1 MSAEICLQVLAAN
14 VGCCVI
20 LNMKSLEHD
29 FNHDQG
35 SHVLTIIETLSF
47 PKNSHG
53 KNLNPVV
60 SSLWQHLKRRGVC
73 PSRKRGGGREGGRGV
88 RLYKQECAH
97 RGGGEPA
104 RPSPSRSPSSIDR
117 RRRAGGDYRHSGR
130 PKRPRGLLPPAL
142 TCSRSGR
149 FNKSADRWSVCRS
162 ISHFVRRLPIEL
174 GLERYL
180 GLGDGGHYVKI
191 LF

>member
-1 MSAEICLQVLAAN
+1 MYLFHAQS
-14 VGCCVI
+14 
-20 LNMKSLEHD
+20 
-29 FNHDQG
+29 
-35 SHVLTIIETLSF
+35 TLSRRS
-47 PKNSHG
+47 NVQQ
-53 KNLNPVV
+53 PVV
-60 SSLWQHLKRRGVC
+60 GVWSCENKVRKRVEVKSKKLQS
-73 PSRKRGGGREGGRGV
+73 SRKKALKTPMV